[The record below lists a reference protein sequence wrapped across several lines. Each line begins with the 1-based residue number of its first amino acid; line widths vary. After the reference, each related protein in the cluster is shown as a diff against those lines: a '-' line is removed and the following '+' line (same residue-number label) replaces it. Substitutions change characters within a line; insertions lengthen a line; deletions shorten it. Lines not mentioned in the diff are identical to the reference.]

1 MSASSMTAT
10 SIWRTEM
17 AKRRV
22 AILIS
27 GRGSNMTALIEAATA
42 KDYPAEIVL
51 VISNIAGAGG
61 LAKAAE
67 AGIETATIESKAF
80 GKDRESFERKLNEAL
95 VAHNIELVCFAGFL
109 RLLTPWFVK
118 QWEGRMLNIHPAL
131 LPSYRGLHTHER
143 ALADGVKIHGAT
155 VHFVVP
161 EMDSGPIVMQGAV
174 AVRDDDTPDTLA
186 RRVLAVEH
194 QIYPDALRLVAGG
207 GTRIEN
213 GLCKSNAKGSPDDT
227 LISPAI
233 I

>member
-1 MSASSMTAT
+1 
-10 SIWRTEM
+10 M

-42 KDYPAEIVL
+42 KDFPAEIVL

-61 LAKAAE
+61 LAKARE
-67 AGIETATIESKAF
+67 AGIETATIESKPF
-80 GKDRESFERKLNEAL
+80 GKEREAFERKLHDAL
-95 VAHNIELVCFAGFL
+95 AGHNVDLVCLAGFL

-161 EMDSGPIVMQGAV
+161 EMDSGPIVIQGAV

-186 RRVLAVEH
+186 RRVLGIEH
-194 QIYPDALRLVAGG
+194 RIYPDALRLVASG

-213 GLCKSNAKGSPDDT
+213 GICRTDASGSPDDM
-227 LISPAI
+227 LIVPAI